1 MIVSSTLTQTVVSP
15 QRTHLTLQRKTALK
29 TKKKTNK
36 TGGTGKTAR
45 TKKAKKKTARRR
57 KRTRNPIKSFI
68 TSALLAMAVGY
79 ITVAAYLYI
88 NQRKFLYFPPQGVLP
103 TSAQTVEIHSGTV
116 TLRGWVVNENSEDA
130 VIYFGGNAERPEE
143 SLDDFKYL
151 LSNHAVYMI
160 NYRGYGNSD
169 GAPTEKDLF
178 TDALAIYDHAAASHG
193 NISVI
198 GRSLGTGVAVFL
210 ATERD
215 LHKLVLVEPYDCLAN
230 IAQEIYPIFP
240 MAIIMTDKYDSA
252 QIAPM
257 VTAPTLIITAE
268 NDEVIPA
275 RSTCRL
281 ISVLDKNILETATV
295 PEASHNNI
303 QNYTQYYM
311 LLRDFI
317 NKQ

>member
-1 MIVSSTLTQTVVSP
+1 MA
-15 QRTHLTLQRKTALK
+15 ALK
-29 TKKKTNK
+29 TEKKSSKTKKTNK
-36 TGGTGKTAR
+36 TGKT
-45 TKKAKKKTARRR
+45 KKKTRKRAKKAARR
-57 KRTRNPIKSFI
+57 NPASTFI
-68 TSALLAMAVGY
+68 TSALVVMAVGY
-79 ITVAAYLYI
+79 LATAAYLYL

-103 TSAQTVEIHSGTV
+103 TSEQTVEIQSGTV
-116 TLRGWVVNENSEDA
+116 TLRGWVVNEDSEDA

-151 LSNHAVYMI
+151 LDKQAVYMI

-169 GAPTEKDLF
+169 GSPTEKDLF
-178 TDALAIYDHAAASHG
+178 IDALAIYDRAAENHS

-210 ATERD
+210 ATKRD
-215 LHKLVLVEPYDCLAN
+215 IHKLVLVEPYDCLAN
-230 IAQEIYPIFP
+230 IAQMIYPIFP

-252 QIAPM
+252 QMAPM
-257 VTAPTLIITAE
+257 VTAPTLIIMAE

-275 RSTCRL
+275 RSTYRL
-281 ISVLDKNILETATV
+281 ISALDKNILETATV
-295 PEASHNNI
+295 LEASHNNI
-303 QNYTQYYM
+303 QDYTQYYM

>member
-1 MIVSSTLTQTVVSP
+1 MAAL
-15 QRTHLTLQRKTALK
+15 RTEKK
-29 TKKKTNK
+29 TKNTAKTSARKKR
-36 TGGTGKTAR
+36 AR
-45 TKKAKKKTARRR
+45 P
-57 KRTRNPIKSFI
+57 PIKTFI
-68 TSALLAMAVGY
+68 TSALVVMAVGY
-79 ITVAAYLYI
+79 IATAAYLYI
-88 NQRKFLYFPPQGVLP
+88 NQRKFLYFPPRGVLS
-103 TSAQTVEIHSGTV
+103 TSEQTVEIQSGTV
-116 TLRGWVVNENSEDA
+116 TLRGWVVNEDSEDA

-151 LSNHAVYMI
+151 LDKHAVYMI

-169 GAPTEKDLF
+169 GSPAEKDLF
-178 TDALAIYDHAAASHG
+178 VDALAIYDHAAASHS

-215 LHKLVLVEPYDCLAN
+215 IHCLVLVEPYDCLAN

-240 MAIIMTDKYDSA
+240 MTILMKDKYDSA
-252 QIAPM
+252 QMAPM
-257 VTAPTLIITAE
+257 VTAPTLIIMAE

-275 RSTCRL
+275 RSTYRL
-281 ISVLDKNILETATV
+281 ISALDKNILETATV

-303 QNYTQYYM
+303 SDYTQYYM